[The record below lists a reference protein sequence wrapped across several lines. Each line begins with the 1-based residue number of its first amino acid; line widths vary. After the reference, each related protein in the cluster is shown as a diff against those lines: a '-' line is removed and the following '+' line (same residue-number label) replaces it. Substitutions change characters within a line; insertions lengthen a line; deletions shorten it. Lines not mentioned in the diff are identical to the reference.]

1 MKNEASHIIFG
12 FFVVIASF
20 ANNMLSKTPPKSQQP
35 AAAKVN
41 NNKIPHTSS
50 PAQQV
55 DEIDKDQQVVTESME
70 TMIQALGTF
79 SQNPNNPVVAGVCA
93 LQALGA
99 FIKMLIQIF
108 DEFAPT
114 RTLHTQQEIEQW
126 FIRLPK
132 EKQLQIMQLMITYAH
147 IQKNKL

>member
-35 AAAKVN
+35 AAAKV

-114 RTLHTQQEIEQW
+114 RAPYTQEEIEQW
-126 FIRLPK
+126 FIQLPK
-132 EKQLQIMQLMITYAH
+132 DKQLEIMQLMVAYTH
-147 IQKNKL
+147 LFKNVN